1 MPSIYIISWSIISRV
16 MNSEKQYQLEFLVE
30 ADTWQE
36 VVKIFKTDLGIDNKK
51 QNVKDFQTNNTF
63 LVHVS
68 MKDSAISKGF
78 YKKVSK
84 SRQIALVYD
93 PKGTDIRNKIMDIVG
108 SVEHNLRII
117 LLNINEAIDDYFR
130 YFKNTY
136 AKDFAKSKS
145 LIKIDDLNPLTSYL
159 TLGDIIQVL
168 SADTSLSNKSLTAE
182 DMVSIFK
189 DYSDIN
195 DVKHE
200 LSERIKSCTIWDQID
215 KHILKK
221 DIKWEI
227 IKGDLGKL
235 EKIRNKAAHFRVV
248 TESDLQDVRKSAVAI
263 NKKITIV
270 HHPSQ
275 IEIKS
280 LQESLKGFEIL
291 NNLLKPSTQWIT
303 TYQQYFGKL
312 QSQNIKTLQQAFQA
326 ASLPQINIP
335 PSILNESDEDKVAD

>member
-1 MPSIYIISWSIISRV
+1 

-36 VVKIFKTDLGIDNKK
+36 VIKIFKSDLGIDNEKR
-51 QNVKDFQTNNTF
+51 NLEDFQTSNTF
-63 LVHVS
+63 LVHVR
-68 MKDSAISKGF
+68 MKDSAISKEF

-84 SRQIALVYD
+84 SGKIALVYD
-93 PKGTDIRNKIMDIVG
+93 PKGVSIRNKIMNNVD

-117 LLNINEAIDDYFR
+117 LLSINEVIDDYFR

-168 SADTSLSNKSLTAE
+168 SADISLSNKNLTAE
-182 DMVSIFK
+182 DMISIFK
-189 DYSDIN
+189 DHSDIN

-200 LSERIKSCTIWDQID
+200 LSERVKPCTIWDQID

-221 DIKWEI
+221 GIKWED

-248 TESDLQDVRKSAVAI
+248 TESDLQDVKKSASAI
-263 NKKITIV
+263 NKQIDIV
-270 HHPSQ
+270 SLHLSQ
-275 IEIKS
+275 IEIKN
-280 LQESLKGFEIL
+280 LQESLRGFEIIG
-291 NNLLKPSTQWIT
+291 NLLKPSTQ
-303 TYQQYFGKL
+303 
-312 QSQNIKTLQQAFQA
+312 
-326 ASLPQINIP
+326 
-335 PSILNESDEDKVAD
+335 

>member
-1 MPSIYIISWSIISRV
+1 MV
-16 MNSEKQYQLEFLVE
+16 MNQEKDYRLEFLVE
-30 ADTWQE
+30 ADTWPE
-36 VVKIFKTDLGIDNKK
+36 VVKIFKSDLGIDNER

-63 LVHVS
+63 LVHVN
-68 MKDSAISKGF
+68 MKDSAISKEF
-78 YKKVSK
+78 YKKVAK

-93 PKGTDIRNKIMDIVG
+93 PKGVSIRNKIMNIVD

-117 LLNINEAIDDYFR
+117 LLNINEVIDDYFR

-168 SADTSLSNKSLTAE
+168 SADTSLSNRNLTAE
-182 DMVSIFK
+182 DMMSIFK

-200 LSERIKSCTIWDQID
+200 LSERVKPCTVWDQID

-221 DIKWEI
+221 GIKWED
-227 IKGDLGKL
+227 IKGDLGKI

-248 TESDLQDVRKSAVAI
+248 TESDLKNVIKSANTI
-263 NKKITIV
+263 NQKIEIS
-270 HHPSQ
+270 HHPSKE
-275 IEIKS
+275 EIKN
-280 LQESLKGFEIL
+280 LQGSIKGFEIL
-291 NNLLKPSTQWIT
+291 SNLFKPSTQQIT
-303 TYQQYFGKL
+303 THPQYFEKL
-312 QSQNIKTLQQAFQA
+312 QSQNFVKILQQAFQA
-326 ASLPQINIP
+326 ADLSQINTP
-335 PSILNESDEDKVAD
+335 PNTLNESYEDKFVE

>member
-68 MKDSAISKGF
+68 MKDSAISKEF

-108 SVEHNLRII
+108 PVEHNLRII

-136 AKDFAKSKS
+136 AKDFAKNKS

-168 SADTSLSNKSLTAE
+168 SADTSLSNKNLTAE
-182 DMVSIFK
+182 DMISIFK
-189 DYSDIN
+189 DCSDIN

-200 LSERIKSCTIWDQID
+200 LSERVKPCTIWDQID

-221 DIKWEI
+221 GIKWEA

-248 TESDLQDVRKSAVAI
+248 TESDLQDVRESASAI
-263 NKKITIV
+263 NKQIKIV
-270 HHPSQ
+270 GRLSQ

-291 NNLLKPSTQWIT
+291 NNLLKPSTQWTT
-303 TYQQYFGKL
+303 TYQQSFGKL
-312 QSQNIKTLQQAFQA
+312 QSQNIKTLQQAIQA

>member
-1 MPSIYIISWSIISRV
+1 
-16 MNSEKQYQLEFLVE
+16 
-30 ADTWQE
+30 
-36 VVKIFKTDLGIDNKK
+36 
-51 QNVKDFQTNNTF
+51 
-63 LVHVS
+63 
-68 MKDSAISKGF
+68 
-78 YKKVSK
+78 
-84 SRQIALVYD
+84 
-93 PKGTDIRNKIMDIVG
+93 MDIVG

-168 SADTSLSNKSLTAE
+168 SADTSLSNKNLTAE